1 MTTEL
6 RCEIDTLGYPGAA
19 LFGFAVA
26 AVAYN
31 LMAVV
36 MAALRVAHGHDR
48 VERSVSS
55 HYLANEIAN
64 MAESLETVLDPDDW
78 AVFAAVTVPAFVA
91 WLVETAGC
99 AHLRKYRKHPRG
111 PKNPTPQRQ
120 HDPRK
125 PHVSVARLLAQ
136 RKAERAP

>member
-1 MTTEL
+1 
-6 RCEIDTLGYPGAA
+6 
-19 LFGFAVA
+19 
-26 AVAYN
+26 
-31 LMAVV
+31 
-36 MAALRVAHGHDR
+36 MAALRVAHDHDR

-55 HYLANEIAN
+55 YYLANEIAN
-64 MAESLETVLDPDDW
+64 MAESLETVLDPDDR

-99 AHLRKYRKHPRG
+99 AQLCKYRKHPRG
-111 PKNPTPQRQ
+111 PKKPTPQPH

-125 PHVSVARLLAQ
+125 PHASVARLLAQ